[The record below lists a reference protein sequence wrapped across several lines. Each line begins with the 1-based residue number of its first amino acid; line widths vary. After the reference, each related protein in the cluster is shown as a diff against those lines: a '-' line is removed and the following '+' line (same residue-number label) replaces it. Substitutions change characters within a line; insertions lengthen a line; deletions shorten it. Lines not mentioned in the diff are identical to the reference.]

1 LLCRVK
7 VRETAC
13 RLKVLET
20 ERLAMRWLTA
30 EDAGFILQL
39 VNEPAWKLYIGDFA
53 VRTLEEARG
62 YIEKGPVAMYARH
75 GFGLY
80 LVELRETGVPIGIC
94 GLIKREALE
103 DVDLGFAMLQEFRRK
118 GYAYEASQAVMGYG
132 RLAFQLTRMVAVL
145 SRNNEP
151 STRLLEKL
159 GFRFERLVRLKPEA
173 DEVSLFAIGP

>member
-1 LLCRVK
+1 LLWGGK
-7 VRETAC
+7 VRKAAC

-20 ERLAMRWLTA
+20 ERLAVRWLKA

-39 VNEPAWKLYIGDFA
+39 VNEQAWKLYIGDFG
-53 VRTLEEARG
+53 VRTLEDARR
-62 YIEKGPVAMYARH
+62 YIEKGPVAMYARYR
-75 GFGLY
+75 FGLY

-94 GLIKREALE
+94 GLIKRETLE

-118 GYAYEASQAVMGYG
+118 GYAYEASLAVLSYG
-132 RLAFQLTRMVAVL
+132 RLAFQLTRMVAIL